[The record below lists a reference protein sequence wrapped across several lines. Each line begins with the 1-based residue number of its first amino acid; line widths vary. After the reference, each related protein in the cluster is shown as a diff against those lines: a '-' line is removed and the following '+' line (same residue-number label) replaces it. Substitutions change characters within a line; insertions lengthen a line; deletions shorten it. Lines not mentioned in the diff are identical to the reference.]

1 MSLIDQVAAV
11 VAMEHCRS
19 SSVVTASMDRV
30 HFFQPVKQGQMLH
43 LQARLTYTG
52 NSSLEIY
59 VKVYGK
65 DLADPERKPWLTCE
79 AYTTFVLV
87 DDTGRPVRAVPPLL
101 LETDEDRDL
110 FQAALAR
117 KEARLADR

>member
-30 HFFQPVKQGQMLH
+30 NFFQPVKQGQMLH
-43 LQARLTYTG
+43 LQARLVYTG
-52 NSSLEIY
+52 RSSMEIY

-65 DLADPERKPWLTCE
+65 DLSDPHREPWLTCE
-79 AYTTFVLV
+79 AFTTFVRV
-87 DDTGRPVRAVPPLL
+87 DADGRPVKAVPPLL
-101 LETDEDRDL
+101 LETDEEREL
-110 FQAALAR
+110 FAAGLAR
-117 KEARLADR
+117 REARLAEH